1 MFDYNTSVMN
11 LGLKLIIAGGYAIVV
26 YLYYRCL
33 SEYKGSETAIALKFL
48 LWMGIFGFLAS
59 IARIFGDGTDFGFT
73 KEYSLKWFQS
83 LFYIFQAVF
92 FIYAANY
99 FFKASRES

>member
-11 LGLKLIIAGGYAIVV
+11 PALKLIMAGGYVIIV

-33 SEYKGSETAIALKFL
+33 SEYRGSETGIALKFL
-48 LWMGIFGFLAS
+48 LWMGVFGFLAS
-59 IARIFGDGTDFGFT
+59 LARIFGDGTDFGFT

-83 LFYIFQAVF
+83 LFYVFQAIF

-99 FFKASRES
+99 FLKASKES

>member
-1 MFDYNTSVMN
+1 MFDYSTSIMN
-11 LGLKLIIAGGYAIVV
+11 PALKWIVAVGYATIV

-33 SEYKGSETAIALKFL
+33 SEYKGSETGVALKFL

-59 IARIFGDGTDFGFT
+59 LARIFGDGTEFGFT

-83 LFYIFQAVF
+83 LFYVFQAIF
-92 FIYAANY
+92 FIFAANY
-99 FFKASRES
+99 FLKASKE

>member
-11 LGLKLIIAGGYAIVV
+11 LGLKWIIAGGYVIIV

-33 SEYKGSETAIALKFL
+33 SEYRGSETGVALKFL
-48 LWMGIFGFLAS
+48 LWMGVFGFLA
-59 IARIFGDGTDFGFT
+59 ALVRIFGDGTDFGFT

-92 FIYAANY
+92 FIYAASY
-99 FFKASRES
+99 FLKASKES